1 MAILLHI
8 LSVMCLC
15 VGLAVFSYVDRI
27 YLELGRAATGRLHD
41 RLNVFESDVEPRID
55 LDRRRAAR
63 GFRILAQL
71 WLVLVVVETARG
83 VLLFVPEAW
92 SALVQLVVYLLLEV
106 VVCAHF
112 IPELLLAR
120 TTGRW
125 LARFAPLLRGFLWVV
140 WPLRAGLDGAISLAR
155 LSDEESPESRSSEQG
170 IGALV
175 EAAESQGMIERDE
188 AQMIEQV
195 VEFSEKRMPEVMTPR
210 PDVVVIPASST
221 LEQLRRLMVETKFSR
236 VPVYGETL
244 DDVIGIAYSRDLLQ
258 VPEQDAQRR
267 LVRELARPA
276 LFVPETKRG
285 SELLKEMQRK
295 NQQMAIVVDEHGL
308 LAGVVTAEDL
318 IEEIVGEIGE
328 EDRLLAPDVV
338 RESDGSLV
346 LRGSVSLEKA
356 EELFGVEFGAAADE
370 GATTIGGL
378 INHVLGHVPKP
389 GERAESGGVSFEVL
403 EANQRKVLRLRA
415 RRAAVVPVR
424 QASAR

>member
-1 MAILLHI
+1 VAILLHI
-8 LSVMCLC
+8 FLVMCLC
-15 VGLAVFSYVDRI
+15 VGLAIFSYVDRI
-27 YLELGRAATGRLHD
+27 YLELGRVTSGRLYD
-41 RLNVFESDVEPRID
+41 RLSIFESDVEPRLD

-63 GFRILAQL
+63 GFRLLAQL
-71 WLVLVVVETARG
+71 WLITVAVETARG
-83 VLLFVPEAW
+83 ALLFVPDRL

-112 IPELLLAR
+112 IPEFLLAR
-120 TTGRW
+120 TSGRW
-125 LARFAPLLRGFLWVV
+125 LAPLAPVLRAFLWCV

-155 LSDEESPESRSSEQG
+155 LSDEASAENISDQEG

-175 EAAESQGMIERDE
+175 EAAEEQGMIERDE

-195 VEFSEKRMPEVMTPR
+195 VEFSEKRMPAVMTPR

-258 VPEQDAQRR
+258 VPEQDARRR
-267 LVRELARPA
+267 LVRELVRPA

-328 EDRLLAPDVV
+328 EDRMLAPDVV
-338 RESDGSLV
+338 RENDGSLV

-356 EELFGVEFGAAADE
+356 GELFGVEFGAAADE

-389 GERAESGGVSFEVL
+389 GERAESGGVTFEVL

-415 RRAAVVPVR
+415 RRAAAVP
-424 QASAR
+424 AR

>member
-8 LSVMCLC
+8 LVVMSLC

-27 YLELGRAATGRLHD
+27 YLELGRATTGRLHD
-41 RLNVFESDVEPRID
+41 QLNIFEAEVEPRLD

-63 GFRILAQL
+63 GFRLIAQL
-71 WLVLVVVETARG
+71 WLVVVAVETARG
-83 VLLFVPEAW
+83 VVFFVPESW

-112 IPELLLAR
+112 IPEFLLAR

-125 LARFAPLLRGFLWVV
+125 LARIAPVLRAFLWLV

-155 LSDEESPESRSSEQG
+155 LSDEDSPEILSDQDK

-175 EAAESQGMIERDE
+175 EAAEEQGMIERDE

-195 VEFSEKRMPEVMTPR
+195 VEFSEKRMREVMTPR

-221 LEQLRRLMVETKFSR
+221 LEQLRRLMIETKFSR

-258 VPEQDAQRR
+258 VSEQDARHR

-308 LAGVVTAEDL
+308 LAGIVTAEDL

-356 EELFGVEFGAAADE
+356 GELFGVEFGAAAEE

-415 RRAAVVPVR
+415 RRTAAV
-424 QASAR
+424 SAR

>member
-1 MAILLHI
+1 
-8 LSVMCLC
+8 
-15 VGLAVFSYVDRI
+15 
-27 YLELGRAATGRLHD
+27 
-41 RLNVFESDVEPRID
+41 
-55 LDRRRAAR
+55 
-63 GFRILAQL
+63 
-71 WLVLVVVETARG
+71 
-83 VLLFVPEAW
+83 
-92 SALVQLVVYLLLEV
+92 
-106 VVCAHF
+106 
-112 IPELLLAR
+112 
-120 TTGRW
+120 
-125 LARFAPLLRGFLWVV
+125 
-140 WPLRAGLDGAISLAR
+140 
-155 LSDEESPESRSSEQG
+155 
-170 IGALV
+170 
-175 EAAESQGMIERDE
+175 
-188 AQMIEQV
+188 
-195 VEFSEKRMPEVMTPR
+195 VEFSEKRMPAVMTPR

-258 VPEQDAQRR
+258 VPEQDARRR
-267 LVRELARPA
+267 LVRELVRPA

-328 EDRLLAPDVV
+328 EDRMLAPDVV
-338 RESDGSLV
+338 RENDGSLV

-356 EELFGVEFGAAADE
+356 GELFGVEFGAAADE

-389 GERAESGGVSFEVL
+389 GERAESGGVTFEVL

-415 RRAAVVPVR
+415 RRAAAVP
-424 QASAR
+424 AR

>member
-1 MAILLHI
+1 VAILLHI
-8 LSVMCLC
+8 FLVMCLC
-15 VGLAVFSYVDRI
+15 VGLAIFSYVDRI
-27 YLELGRAATGRLHD
+27 YLELGRATTGRLHD
-41 RLNVFESDVEPRID
+41 RLNVFESQVEPRLD

-63 GFRILAQL
+63 GFRLLAQL
-71 WLVLVVVETARG
+71 WLVVVAVETARG
-83 VLLFVPEAW
+83 ILLYVPDRF
-92 SALVQLVVYLLLEV
+92 SALVQVVVFLLLEV

-112 IPELLLAR
+112 IPEFLLAR
-120 TTGRW
+120 TSGRW
-125 LARFAPLLRGFLWVV
+125 LAPFAPLLRAFLLCV

-155 LSDEESPESRSSEQG
+155 LTDEESPENVSDQEG

-175 EAAESQGMIERDE
+175 EAAEEQGMIERDE

-258 VPEQDAQRR
+258 VPEQDARLR
-267 LVRELARPA
+267 LVRELVRPA

-308 LAGVVTAEDL
+308 LAGIVTAEDL

-328 EDRLLAPDVV
+328 EDRMLAPDVV
-338 RESDGSLV
+338 RENDGSLV

-356 EELFGVEFGAAADE
+356 GELFGVEFGAAADE

-389 GERAESGGVSFEVL
+389 GERAESGGVTFEVL

-415 RRAAVVPVR
+415 RRAAAVP
-424 QASAR
+424 AR

>member
-1 MAILLHI
+1 MAILIHI
-8 LSVMCLC
+8 FVVMCLC

-41 RLNVFESDVEPRID
+41 RLSVFETDVEPRID

-63 GFRILAQL
+63 GFRLLAQL
-71 WLVLVVVETARG
+71 WLVVVVVETVRG
-83 VLLFVPEAW
+83 VLLFVPETW
-92 SALVQLVVYLLLEV
+92 SVIVQLIVYLLLEV

-125 LARFAPLLRGFLWVV
+125 LARFTPLLRGFLWLV

-155 LSDEESPESRSSEQG
+155 LSDEESPESVSSQEG

-175 EAAESQGMIERDE
+175 EAAEEQGMIERDE

-210 PDVVVIPASST
+210 PDVVVIPASAT
-221 LEQLRRLMVETKFSR
+221 LEQLRRLLIETKFSR

-258 VPEQDAQRR
+258 VSEQDAPRR
-267 LVRELARPA
+267 LVGELARPA

-285 SELLKEMQRK
+285 SDLLKEMQRK

-328 EDRLLAPDVV
+328 EDRLLAPDVI

-356 EELFGVEFGAAADE
+356 GELFGVEFGAAAEE

-389 GERAESGGVSFEVL
+389 GERAESGGVTFEVL

-415 RRAAVVPVR
+415 RRAAAVP
-424 QASAR
+424 AG

>member
-1 MAILLHI
+1 MAILIYLFAI
-8 LSVMCLC
+8 LCLC

-27 YLELGRAATGRLHD
+27 YVELGRATTGRLHD
-41 RLNVFESDVEPRID
+41 RLDVFEAEVEPRID
-55 LDRRRAAR
+55 LDRRRAAS
-63 GFRILAQL
+63 GFRLIAHL
-71 WLVLVVVETARG
+71 WLVVVVVQTARG
-83 VLLFVPEAW
+83 VMLFVPETGP
-92 SALVQLVVYLLLEV
+92 ALAQLVVYLLLEV
-106 VVCAHF
+106 LVVAHF

-120 TTGRW
+120 TSGRW
-125 LARFAPLLRGFLWVV
+125 LVPFAPALRASLWAV
-140 WPLRAGLDGAISLAR
+140 WPLRALLSGANSLLR
-155 LSDEESPESRSSEQG
+155 LSEDETLGSVSDSEG

-175 EAAESQGMIERDE
+175 EAAEEQGMIERDE

-195 VEFSEKRMPEVMTPR
+195 VEFSEKRMPQVMTPR

-221 LEQLRRLMVETKFSR
+221 IEQLRKLMVETKFSR

-258 VPEQDAQRR
+258 VPEQDARRR
-267 LVRELARPA
+267 LVREIARPA
-276 LFVPETKRG
+276 MFVPETKRG

-295 NQQMAIVVDEHGL
+295 NQQMAIVVDEYGL

-328 EDRLLAPDVV
+328 EDRLLTPDVV

-356 EELFGVEFGAAADE
+356 GEIFGVEFGAAADE
-370 GATTIGGL
+370 GATTIGGM
-378 INHVLGHVPKP
+378 INHLLGHVPKP
-389 GERAESGGVSFEVL
+389 GERAESGGVWFEVL

-415 RRAAVVPVR
+415 RRAAAV
-424 QASAR
+424 QAR

>member
-8 LSVMCLC
+8 LLVTCLC

-27 YLELGRAATGRLHD
+27 YLELGRVTSGRLHD
-41 RLNVFESDVEPRID
+41 RMNVFESQVEPRID

-63 GFRILAQL
+63 GFRLLAQL
-71 WLVLVVVETARG
+71 WLVVVAVETARG
-83 VLLFVPEAW
+83 ALLFVPEAW
-92 SALVQLVVYLLLEV
+92 SALVQVVVYLLLEV
-106 VVCAHF
+106 VLCAHF
-112 IPELLLAR
+112 IPEFLLAR
-120 TTGRW
+120 TSGRW
-125 LARFAPLLRGFLWVV
+125 LAPFAPVLRAFLWMV

-155 LSDEESPESRSSEQG
+155 LTDEESAENVSDQEG

-175 EAAESQGMIERDE
+175 EAAEEQGMIERDE

-258 VPEQDAQRR
+258 VPEQDARHR
-267 LVRELARPA
+267 LVRELVRPA

-338 RESDGSLV
+338 RENDGSLV

-356 EELFGVEFGAAADE
+356 GELFGVEFAAAADE

-389 GERAESGGVSFEVL
+389 GERAESGGVTFEVL

-415 RRAAVVPVR
+415 RRAAAVP
-424 QASAR
+424 AR

>member
-1 MAILLHI
+1 VAILLHI
-8 LSVMCLC
+8 LLVMCLC
-15 VGLAVFSYVDRI
+15 VGLAIFSYVDRI
-27 YLELGRAATGRLHD
+27 YLELGRATTGRLHD
-41 RLNVFESDVEPRID
+41 RLNVFESQVEPRLD

-63 GFRILAQL
+63 GFRLLAQL
-71 WLVLVVVETARG
+71 WLVIVAVETARG
-83 VLLFVPEAW
+83 ILLYVPDRL
-92 SALVQLVVYLLLEV
+92 SALVQVVVFLLLEV

-112 IPELLLAR
+112 IPEFLLAR
-120 TTGRW
+120 TSGRW
-125 LARFAPLLRGFLWVV
+125 LAPFAPLLRAFLLCV

-155 LSDEESPESRSSEQG
+155 LTDEESPENVSDQEG

-175 EAAESQGMIERDE
+175 EAAEEQGMIERDE

-258 VPEQDAQRR
+258 VPEQDARRR
-267 LVRELARPA
+267 LVRELVRPA

-308 LAGVVTAEDL
+308 LAGIVTAEDL

-328 EDRLLAPDVV
+328 EDRMLAPDVV
-338 RESDGSLV
+338 RENDGSLV

-356 EELFGVEFGAAADE
+356 GELFGVEFGAAADE

-389 GERAESGGVSFEVL
+389 GERAESGGVTFEVL

-415 RRAAVVPVR
+415 RRAAAVP
-424 QASAR
+424 AR

>member
-8 LSVMCLC
+8 FEALCLC
-15 VGLAVFSYVDRI
+15 AALAVFSYVDRI
-27 YLELGRAATGRLHD
+27 YVELGRAATGRLHD
-41 RLNVFESDVEPRID
+41 RLNVFEEEIEPRLD
-55 LDRRRAAR
+55 LDRPRAAQ
-63 GFRILAQL
+63 GFRLLAHL
-71 WLVLVVVETARG
+71 WLAIVVVETVRG
-83 VLLFVPEAW
+83 VLLYVPETW
-92 SALVQLVVYLLLEV
+92 SVIVQLIVYLLLEV
-106 VVCAHF
+106 VVCAHL
-112 IPELLLAR
+112 IPDLLLTR
-120 TTGRW
+120 TSGLW
-125 LARFAPLLRGFLWVV
+125 LAPFTPILRAFLWAV
-140 WPLRAGLDGAISLAR
+140 WPLRAGLNGAISLAR
-155 LSDEESPESRSSEQG
+155 LSDEESADNASPEEG

-175 EAAESQGMIERDE
+175 EAAEEQGMIERDE

-210 PDVVVIPASST
+210 PDVVVIPASAT
-221 LEQLRRLMVETKFSR
+221 LEQLRKLMVETKFSR

-258 VPEQDAQRR
+258 VPEQDARRR

-308 LAGVVTAEDL
+308 LAGIVTAEDL

-328 EDRLLAPDVV
+328 EDRMLAPDVI
-338 RESDGSLV
+338 RENDGSLV

-356 EELFGVEFGAAADE
+356 GELFGVEFVAAADE

-378 INHVLGHVPKP
+378 VNHVLGHVPKP
-389 GERAESGGVSFEVL
+389 GERAESGGVTFEVL

-415 RRAAVVPVR
+415 RRAAAVP
-424 QASAR
+424 AR